1 MNTAR
6 QLLPGVPWFDIPDPA
21 SPDLDELAQRFH
33 LHELQIE
40 DTRHRPQRAKVD
52 EYGSY
57 LFAVLK
63 HLHPGD
69 KPMFDDFDVFLGS
82 NFLVTVHQG
91 DAPLLAKLVQRVQ
104 ENHVERLDR
113 ILYLLMDLI
122 VDEYLTHLDNSAEDI
137 AKIETEVLERP
148 EPQVLREIFRL
159 KRRLIDFRRI
169 AAGMRDVVN
178 AIIRREG
185 GLVGDDLDPYFRDIY
200 DHLVRRRGLGRSPSR
215 PADRLPRYLSF
226 RRRQSHQ
233 RSREGADHLRHPGAA
248 AGNYH
253 RLLGNE
259 PALAVERQSEW
270 GVVRV
275 GIDGIVDR
283 AGAFVFQ
290 VEALVLN

>member
-6 QLLPGVPWFDIPDPA
+6 HLLPGVPWFDINDPA
-21 SPDLDELAQRFH
+21 SPDLDELAHRFQ

-63 HLHPGD
+63 HLHPGE
-69 KPMFDDFDVFLGS
+69 KPLFDDFDVFLGS
-82 NFLVTVHQG
+82 NFLITVHQG
-91 DAPLLAKLVQRVQ
+91 DAPLLAKVCQRVQ

-122 VDEYLTHLDNSAEDI
+122 VDEYLTHLDNSAEAI
-137 AKIETEVLERP
+137 AKIESQVLKRP
-148 EPQVLREIFRL
+148 EPPVLRDIFKL
-159 KRRLIDFRRI
+159 KRRLIEFCRN

-200 DHLVRRRGLGRSPSR
+200 DHLIRISDLVDGYRDLISGASDAQLTEEVHFLTAPKTMGAISRIDWVWFLLHDQIHHRGQFSVYLRMAGGKLPSIYG
-215 PADRLPRYLSF
+215 PTADERM
-226 RRRQSHQ
+226 
-233 RSREGADHLRHPGAA
+233 PG
-248 AGNYH
+248 
-253 RLLGNE
+253 
-259 PALAVERQSEW
+259 
-270 GVVRV
+270 
-275 GIDGIVDR
+275 
-283 AGAFVFQ
+283 F
-290 VEALVLN
+290 

>member
-6 QLLPGVPWFDIPDPA
+6 QLLPGVPWFDISDPA
-21 SPDLDELAQRFH
+21 SPDLDELAHRFH

-40 DTRHRPQRAKVD
+40 DARHPPQRAKVD

-69 KPMFDDFDVFLGS
+69 KPLFDDFDVFLGS

-91 DAPLLAKLVQRVQ
+91 DAPLLSKLVQRVQ

-122 VDEYLTHLDNSAEDI
+122 VDEYLTHLDNSAEAI
-137 AKIETEVLERP
+137 AKIESEVLKRP
-148 EPQVLREIFRL
+148 EPPVLRDIFKL
-159 KRRLIDFRRI
+159 KRRLIEFRRS

-185 GLVGDDLDPYFRDIY
+185 GLVGDDLDPY
-200 DHLVRRRGLGRSPSR
+200 L
-215 PADRLPRYLSF
+215 
-226 RRRQSHQ
+226 
-233 RSREGADHLRHPGAA
+233 
-248 AGNYH
+248 
-253 RLLGNE
+253 
-259 PALAVERQSEW
+259 
-270 GVVRV
+270 
-275 GIDGIVDR
+275 
-283 AGAFVFQ
+283 
-290 VEALVLN
+290 